1 MLRGKTGRN
10 KIHSVST
17 LTASCILQTLAET
30 ARTLHQWSTDQPCM
44 RSAVTGITTYAVLA
58 PYYRKP
64 LRAPVAPLED
74 VDPRSLL
81 VDRCAAR
88 TLISVSQQ

>member
-1 MLRGKTGRN
+1 
-10 KIHSVST
+10 
-17 LTASCILQTLAET
+17 
-30 ARTLHQWSTDQPCM
+30 M